1 MTREIVF
8 DTAPDLKRILARA
21 VLRRGG
27 GGETVPDVRAV
38 RRGIRI
44 DLDHLVD
51 YARVC
56 GFTVAASLPMT
67 YPHLLVFPL
76 QMSVMGDRAFP
87 MQLLGAVHVEN
98 VIHATRPIAPDEV
111 LDAVVWAENLRPH
124 RRGRQ
129 VDLVSEVTAGG
140 EVVWREVSTYLV
152 RGAEH
157 PDAPRSEAPDLDAL
171 GTVTAGPTWRLG
183 EGAGRAYAAVSGDWN
198 PIHIHALTAKP
209 LGFPT
214 VIAHG
219 MYTYARVLASLGT
232 KLPDAGVTSH
242 VWFRKPVHLASTV
255 RVRSVLGPRRTLSVL
270 EHARGDIEHAV
281 IENTW

>member
-8 DTAPDLKRILARA
+8 EATPDLKRILARA

-38 RRGIRI
+38 RRGVRI
-44 DLDHLVD
+44 DVDHLLD

-56 GFTVAASLPMT
+56 GFTVSGSVPLT

-76 QMSVMGDRAFP
+76 QVSVMTDRAFP
-87 MQLLGAVHVEN
+87 IPLIGSVHVQN
-98 VIHATRPIAPDEV
+98 VIRSSRAIAPDEV

-129 VDLVSEVTAGG
+129 VDLVSEVSSGG
-140 EVVWREVSTYLV
+140 EVVWREVSTYLA

-157 PDAPRSEAPDLDAL
+157 PDAPRSGAPDLAEL
-171 GTVTAGPTWRLG
+171 EAVSTGPTWRLA
-183 EGAGRAYAAVSGDWN
+183 EGTGRAYAAVSGDWN
-198 PIHIHALTAKP
+198 PIHLHTLTAKP
-209 LGFPT
+209 LGSPS

-219 MYTYARVLASLGT
+219 MYTYARVLATLGAR
-232 KLPDAGVTSH
+232 LPADGVTSH
-242 VWFRKPVHLASTV
+242 VWFRKPLALPASV
-255 RVRSVLGPRRTLSVL
+255 RVRSVLSAHRTLSLV
-270 EHARGDIEHAV
+270 ESARGDRQHAV